1 MGGRKLTADEL
12 AARAEANGYKRG
24 EHQEED
30 QLCDNNRHVDK
41 TIKDQDAALNRYIP

>member
-30 QLCDNNRHVDK
+30 QRCDNNRHVDK
-41 TIKDQDAALNRYIP
+41 TIKDQDVALNRYVL